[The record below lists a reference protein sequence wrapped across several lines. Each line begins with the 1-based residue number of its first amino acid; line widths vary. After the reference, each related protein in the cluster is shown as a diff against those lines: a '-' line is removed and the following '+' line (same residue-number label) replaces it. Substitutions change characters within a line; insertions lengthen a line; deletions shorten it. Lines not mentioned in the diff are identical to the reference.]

1 MDENTQTAIELAWLL
16 WRSVWHN
23 STQDWGS
30 YRRRIWDMYTARLRS
45 AARMSRHLGEFV
57 SQFCRAFAIPTPGAT
72 PDEREHIQA
81 ILDLP
86 PAEHRAVLQCFL
98 TQLPVVTL
106 YVRLRRDAS
115 KIAVTGDENESVVEV
130 AQDALPSHTQ
140 LSSTLFDLP

>member
-16 WRSVWHN
+16 WRSIWYN
-23 STQDWGS
+23 STQDWGP

-86 PAEHRAVLQCFL
+86 PTEHRAALQCFL
-98 TQLPVVTL
+98 TQLPVITL

-115 KIAVTGDENESVVEV
+115 KSTAVPDEVEPATASLADV
-130 AQDALPSHTQ
+130 SS
-140 LSSTLFDLP
+140 SSTSSAPLFDFA